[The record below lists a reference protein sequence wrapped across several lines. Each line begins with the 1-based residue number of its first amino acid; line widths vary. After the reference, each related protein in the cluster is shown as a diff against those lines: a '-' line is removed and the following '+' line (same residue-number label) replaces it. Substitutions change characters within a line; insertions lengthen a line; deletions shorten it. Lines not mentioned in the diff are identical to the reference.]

1 MKSKKGIFIG
11 KRRLS
16 EEGSGRRK
24 HLETGNG
31 IGIRTGTG
39 KQEIASEKEK
49 HRKTGNSIRKGK
61 APGNRKQHQ
70 KRKNTGKQETASE
83 KEKHRGKAEKD
94 KSTQKNEKMSLYL
107 WGIIGDGQHKSKSG
121 SLKK

>member
-1 MKSKKGIFIG
+1 VKSKKGIFIG

-49 HRKTGNSIRKGK
+49 HRETGNSIRKGK
-61 APGNRKQHQ
+61 TLENRKQHQ
-70 KRKNTGKQETASE
+70 KRKSTGEKQKKISP
-83 KEKHRGKAEKD
+83 HR
-94 KSTQKNEKMSLYL
+94 KM
-107 WGIIGDGQHKSKSG
+107 
-121 SLKK
+121 KK

>member
-49 HRKTGNSIRKGK
+49 HR
-61 APGNRKQHQ
+61 
-70 KRKNTGKQETASE
+70 
-83 KEKHRGKAEKD
+83 GKAEKD